1 MAAGVSGD
9 EQNLSFGER
18 AAYIAVGLGL
28 AAAGA
33 KPRPNPLL
41 NVIALGLGG
50 YIAWRGY
57 VGQCPIKAALV
68 DGSSGL
74 GRIAGR

>member
-41 NVIALGLGG
+41 HVLAHGLGG

-74 GRIAGR
+74 ERIAGR

>member
-1 MAAGVSGD
+1 MADGFSSH

-18 AAYIAVGLGL
+18 ATYMAIGLGL

-33 KPRPNPLL
+33 KPRPNPIL

-68 DGSSGL
+68 DGTEL